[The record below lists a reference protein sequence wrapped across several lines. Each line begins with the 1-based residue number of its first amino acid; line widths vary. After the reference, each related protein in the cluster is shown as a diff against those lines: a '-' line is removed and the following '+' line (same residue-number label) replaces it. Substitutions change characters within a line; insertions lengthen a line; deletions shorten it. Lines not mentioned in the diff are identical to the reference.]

1 MMDALQANTLGLPR
15 ESQDLLPEDQ
25 RPHKI
30 RRIEAAA
37 SAPGLP
43 RSSDDLEILHIQH
56 EDYQHPSQG
65 FTRAGAAAEDVR
77 HAPQRLPPA
86 SEAQPPRTRGTVACQ
101 KCRSRKTKC
110 DNGRP
115 SCGYC
120 LKVGEPCVYEAEA
133 SSCCH
138 VFGREVL
145 QALSELREIV
155 LKPPTVRLLA
165 DGLDVPTG
173 GRDGSPTST
182 VQGSCAALKPQLA
195 SRSSDLRVKPAV
207 SLGRIQKVENI
218 VQWRIFQSHIV
229 ASDIYPDAN
238 PPVPLDHSM
247 PSTDIRLLA
256 DLELRYIHSVHLL
269 NPILHLSTL
278 HDLILRVAESG
289 FDWSLE
295 TCLAALVCAIG
306 AITEPLEAPEASK
319 TFGGTSLHEPQC
331 GSDPDL
337 ATGYWNIASKR
348 LGFALDQN
356 DLGAVQCLC
365 LAGIWHMHNLQ
376 PLQAW
381 KYFSHAANAWF
392 CTVMR
397 NDPWRKPP
405 DRNRLGP
412 IGVEEALCFTI
423 WKSTCELRP
432 ELSLPPSVLED
443 CEVLRP
449 FPALP
454 DLEDPR
460 LGRVSIDSERGW
472 YYYLA
477 EIAARHL
484 INDLLEC
491 HVYDFDRIQLADV
504 ARMIRHTEIF
514 EAQIFEWRSSLPP
527 QLQFDIPT
535 DLTLPEIS
543 DLMTVVLRQRYLSS
557 LELAYRPLLRICT
570 DFPLEVLQGYDG
582 PFRSRVAEL
591 ASQNL
596 RFSYLKI
603 LRISSRLHHGTWFN
617 LRSLTGS
624 CLRFAAAE
632 KAQRDR
638 QLAGAQQLQIPPNW
652 RSRVINGLEILQ
664 PYWTSNRGGGAGLM
678 ALIDQALKL

>member
-1 MMDALQANTLGLPR
+1 MDALRANTLGLPR
-15 ESQDLLPEDQ
+15 ESQDLLLEDQ
-25 RPHKI
+25 RPQKI
-30 RRIEAAA
+30 RRIEAAP

-43 RSSDDLEILHIQH
+43 WSSGELEILHIQH
-56 EDYQHPSQG
+56 DDYQHPSWG
-65 FTRAGAAAEDVR
+65 SSRAGVEAETEDVST
-77 HAPQRLPPA
+77 APQRLPPA

-110 DNGRP
+110 DNRRP

-120 LKVGEPCVYEAEA
+120 LKVGEPCVYETEA
-133 SSCCH
+133 NCH
-138 VFGREVL
+138 MFGREVL
-145 QALSELREIV
+145 EALSELREIV
-155 LKPPTVRLLA
+155 LRPSTARLSV
-165 DGLDVPTG
+165 DGRDVSAG

-182 VQGSCAALKPQLA
+182 AQGSCAVTKPQLA
-195 SRSSDLRVKPAV
+195 TRSSQFRLKSAA

-218 VQWRIFQSHIV
+218 VQWRIFQSQIV
-229 ASDIYPDAN
+229 ATDIYPDAN
-238 PPVPLDHSM
+238 PSVPLDHSM
-247 PSTDIRLLA
+247 PSTDIRLLTE
-256 DLELRYIHSVHLL
+256 LELRYIHSVHLL
-269 NPILHLSTL
+269 NPIVHLPTL
-278 HDLILRVAESG
+278 HHLILRVAESG

-306 AITEPLEAPEASK
+306 AITEPLEPLEAMK
-319 TFGGTSLHEPQC
+319 AFGGIDFHESQC
-331 GSDPDL
+331 RSDPGL

-356 DLGAVQCLC
+356 DIGAVQCLC
-365 LAGIWHMHNLQ
+365 LAGIWHMHSLQ

-392 CTVMR
+392 CAVIR
-397 NDPWRKPP
+397 NDPLHKPP

-412 IGVEEALCFTI
+412 IGVEEALCCTI

-449 FPALP
+449 FPSLP

-460 LGRVSIDSERGW
+460 LGRASIDSERGW

-491 HVYDFDRIQLADV
+491 HIYDFDKIQLADV
-504 ARMIRHTEIF
+504 ARMIRHTELF
-514 EAQIFEWRSSLPP
+514 EAQIFEWRSSLPS

-535 DLTLPEIS
+535 DLNLPELN

-557 LELAYRPLLRICT
+557 LELTYRPLLRICT
-570 DFPLEVLQGYDG
+570 DFPLEDLQGYDG
-582 PFRSRVAEL
+582 PFRSRLAEL
-591 ASQNL
+591 ASRNL

-603 LRISSRLHHGTWFN
+603 LRVSNRLHHGTWFN
-617 LRSLTGS
+617 LRSLAGA

-638 QLAGAQQLQIPPNW
+638 KLVGAQELQIPPNW
-652 RSRVINGLEILQ
+652 RSCVINALEILQ

>member
-1 MMDALQANTLGLPR
+1 MDTLQANGTGLPR
-15 ESQDLLPEDQ
+15 ESQDLPPEDQ
-25 RPHKI
+25 RPYKT
-30 RRIEAAA
+30 RRIEGAASA

-43 RSSDDLEILHIQH
+43 WSLTDVELLHIQH
-56 EDYQHPSQG
+56 NDSQHPSWG
-65 FTRAGAAAEDVR
+65 STSTWAGPEADDVR
-77 HAPQRLPPA
+77 DCTPPQWLPPV
-86 SEAQPPRTRGTVACQ
+86 SEAQPPPPRTRGTVACQ

-110 DNGRP
+110 DNLRP

-120 LKVGEPCVYEAEA
+120 LKIGEPCV
-133 SSCCH
+133 
-138 VFGREVL
+138 L
-145 QALSELREIV
+145 QALGELREIV
-155 LKPPTVRLLA
+155 LKPPTTRLSV
-165 DGLDVPTG
+165 DSPDVPAG
-173 GRDGSPTST
+173 GGDLDSSPTSIST
-182 VQGSCAALKPQLA
+182 VQGSYTAPKPQLDTI
-195 SRSSDLRVKPAV
+195 RSHLRPKLAV

-218 VQWRIFQSHIV
+218 VQWRIFESQIV
-229 ASDIYPDAN
+229 ASDIYPEAN
-238 PPVPLDHSM
+238 PPAPLDHSM
-247 PSTDIRLLA
+247 PSTDIRLLN

-278 HDLILRVAESG
+278 HHLILSVAESG

-306 AITEPLEAPEASK
+306 AITEPLDAPEASEALERID
-319 TFGGTSLHEPQC
+319 LHPSQRW
-331 GSDPDL
+331 SDPGL
-337 ATGYWNIASKR
+337 ATGYWNIAFKR

-356 DLGAVQCLC
+356 NIEAVQCLC

-392 CTVMR
+392 CTVMK
-397 NDPWRKPP
+397 NDPLRKSR
-405 DRNRLGP
+405 DGNRSGP

-432 ELSLPPSVLED
+432 ELALPPSVLED
-443 CEVLRP
+443 CEILHP

-454 DLEDPR
+454 DLEDTIN
-460 LGRVSIDSERGW
+460 GRASIDSERGW

-491 HVYDFDRIQLADV
+491 HVYDFDNLKRADV

-514 EAQIFEWRSSLPP
+514 EAQIFEWRSSLPA

-535 DLTLPEIS
+535 DLDLPELN

-570 DFPLEVLQGYDG
+570 DFPLEDDQGYDG
-582 PFRSRVAEL
+582 AFRSRVAKL

-603 LRISSRLHHGTWFN
+603 LRISNRLHQGTWFN
-617 LRSLTGS
+617 LRSLTGA

-632 KAQRDR
+632 KAQMDTK
-638 QLAGAQQLQIPPNW
+638 LAGAQEIQIPPNW
-652 RSRVINGLEILQ
+652 RARVMNSVEILQ

-678 ALIDQALKL
+678 ALINQALKL